1 MALVLGPK
9 IFWPQYLSAKVFGF
23 IYASRGYLTIF
34 LKDAA
39 AAFFAF
45 LKRIPSSG
53 IPRLDAVAFGRPE
66 FVEAAT
72 KATMMHEEV
81 YQQMAGAWRVVSGQQ
96 AEADVKRRLSTSE
109 LREATANAAAAT
121 AKDALRAP
129 GKRRR
134 FRITLCKNAVRSGN

>member
-1 MALVLGPK
+1 VPMTRLGARGLWLSFGTLSSRSTKALGLVH
-9 IFWPQYLSAKVFGF
+9 
-23 IYASRGYLTIF
+23 ASRGYLTII

-53 IPRLDAVAFGRPE
+53 ISRLDAVAFGRPE

-96 AEADVKRRLSTSE
+96 AELLLLLLVSWFALSTTSTSP
-109 LREATANAAAAT
+109 TAFAMQSVVN
-121 AKDALRAP
+121 
-129 GKRRR
+129 
-134 FRITLCKNAVRSGN
+134 S